1 MLSINGML
9 GPSSPTSQ
17 SRREDPNFSTT
28 SPATVSM
35 SQQQDR
41 TGLQSLLNTPS
52 SPEPI
57 SPEGSYSQV
66 RSFSEEITSIPPHK
80 RKHSHDDHDH
90 SPSPHN
96 SSPKKKRA
104 PRPQYTKEQE
114 DFIWFCRDDLAMSW
128 RKVVQLYNN
137 HWHPFESEPHIRS
150 ESGLQSRYYRILDFP
165 VKIRKKKEP
174 SRPDLGL
181 IPSTNRRYE
190 WMGVIKA
197 SIEEKKNAE
206 RNKRYATN
214 VSPQLRQEDDGERED
229 GSESDIGGLDS
240 RERGRARG
248 RWASSRHNTTTS
260 PELRA
265 NSGARMGLH
274 VEGGEHEWESSRRSP
289 VGTGGLCYDRGDSK
303 SVISSSSCDSSSP
316 TLDPIK
322 TRFQNFGFTAT
333 SISEGPIHLP
343 PLRSFPQSGIH
354 YPDEFRKQTYEMA
367 ASNHISKISVFNL
380 CI

>member
-66 RSFSEEITSIPPHK
+66 RSFSEEVCMPYSSASVVAVILTSAPLQITSIPPHK

-303 SVISSSSCDSSSP
+303 VPWLWPNPYIRRKCRWKQIKSSCAND
-316 TLDPIK
+316 
-322 TRFQNFGFTAT
+322 
-333 SISEGPIHLP
+333 GPWCFSLWLVAVAAI
-343 PLRSFPQSGIH
+343 PL
-354 YPDEFRKQTYEMA
+354 
-367 ASNHISKISVFNL
+367 VL
-380 CI
+380 L